1 MRVFTQL
8 DRTFATLL
16 IVVLAAS
23 GCMGGSRAAELYPGM
38 AEHQNKEIKQIR
50 FVGGEPFGA
59 DTLQSMTDSQA
70 SHCDLLGLPICIP
83 FLPITRDVHRLNV
96 EAVRRD
102 VARIAGFY
110 RREGYFG
117 TTVIPRAEP
126 LGDSDSDI
134 ILTFVVRRG
143 DPIILDSL
151 TIDGTEGILDPDSL
165 ARRLPLQPGELFDIA
180 EFEASADQVVRE
192 LQARGYA
199 YVELLRNFTV
209 DTIAD
214 RAIASLSAVP
224 GVQVRVDSVIV
235 RGADNLGRRAAVRQ
249 LGFRKGD
256 LLQLNRLVASQSNLY
271 RLEIVQLASVAI
283 APDSLQK
290 APADSATA
298 TVLVTI
304 AEVPVNQAEAAVGY
318 GNVECGRAEAAWT
331 NRSFGGG
338 ARKFNITASAGKI
351 GIGGFTNAGLAG
363 SICQAFR
370 SDTFQNK
377 LDYRLA
383 TELTQ
388 PFFISASN
396 QLALSLYT
404 ERISEPQVYQRQAE
418 GGRLSINRRLAARTQ
433 LVGNLDIER
442 AQTLAS
448 PVLFCST
455 FQVCVPEDFER
466 ITQPRFRNT
475 IGLNFARDRTDN
487 PLNAARGYLV
497 RSGVAWAAPWLSSE
511 VTFVRWNGEAAF
523 YRMLKRGWVFAGS
536 LRLGNFFRTAS
547 LDPDRPRDDF
557 LPPEERFYAGG
568 ATTVRG
574 FNRNALGPGVYITSD
589 SIVIGDDGMPTPATR
604 PATFVPI
611 GGTSLSVVNA
621 EVRFPSPFLGRRLR
635 LAAFVDGGAV
645 GTGNFWNLDPH
656 DLRFTPGMGL
666 RIATPVGPAR
676 VDVAFN
682 PYAPVSGVLFHADTA
697 SITPI
702 RPDYTPPAPNFWRRL
717 HVHVA
722 IGQAF

>member
-1 MRVFTQL
+1 MKVFAPL
-8 DRTFATLL
+8 DRTSATLL
-16 IVVLAAS
+16 FVVLAAS
-23 GCMGGSRAAELYPGM
+23 CMGGSRAAELYPGM

-50 FVGGEPFGA
+50 FVGGEPFSA
-59 DTLQSMTDSQA
+59 DTLQSMIDSQPT
-70 SHCDLLGLPICIP
+70 HCDLLGLPICIP
-83 FLPITRDVHRLNV
+83 FLRFTRDVQRLNV

-126 LGDSDSDI
+126 LGDSDEDI
-134 ILTFVVRRG
+134 ALTFVVRRG
-143 DPIILDSL
+143 DPVLLDSL
-151 TIDGTEGILDPDSL
+151 TIDGTEGIFDPDSL
-165 ARRLPLQPGELFDIA
+165 AGRLPLQPGELFNIA
-180 EFEASADQVVRE
+180 EFEASADQVVRD

-199 YVELLRNFTV
+199 YTDLLRNFTV
-209 DTIAD
+209 DTLAD
-214 RAIASLSAVP
+214 RAVASLSAIP

-235 RGADNLGRRAAVRQ
+235 LGADNLGRRATIRQ

-256 LLQLNRLVASQSNLY
+256 LLRLNRLLESQSNLY
-271 RLEIVQLASVAI
+271 RLEIIQLASVVV

-298 TVLVTI
+298 TVLVSI
-304 AEVPVNQAEAAVGY
+304 SEVPVNQAEAAIGY
-318 GNVECGRAEAAWT
+318 GNVECGRVEAAWT

-338 ARKFNITASAGKI
+338 ARKLNVTTSASKI

-370 SDTFQNK
+370 RDTFENK
-377 LDYRLA
+377 LDYRVA
-383 TELTQ
+383 AELTQ

-396 QLALSLYT
+396 QLAFNLFA
-404 ERISEPQVYQRQAE
+404 ERVSEPQVYQRQSA

-433 LVGNLDIER
+433 LAATLDIER
-442 AQTLAS
+442 AQTVAS
-448 PVLFCST
+448 PVLFCSA
-455 FQVCVPEDFER
+455 FQVCVPSDFER
-466 ITQPRFRNT
+466 ISQPRFRNT

-487 PLNAARGYLV
+487 PINAARGYLV
-497 RSGVAWAAPWLSSE
+497 RSGLAWAAPWLSSE
-511 VTFVRWNGEAAF
+511 VTFVRWNGEAAI
-523 YRMLKRGWVFAGS
+523 YRPLQRGWVFAGS
-536 LRLGNFFRTAS
+536 LRLGNFFRTAT
-547 LDPDRPRDDF
+547 LDPERARDDF

-574 FNRNALGPGVYITSD
+574 YDRNALGPGVYVTD
-589 SIVIGDDGMPTPATR
+589 SILTGEDGMPVPAR
-604 PATFVPI
+604 SATFVPV
-611 GGTSLSVVNA
+611 GGTSLSIVNA
-621 EVRFPSPFLGRRLR
+621 EVRFPSPFLRRRLR
-635 LAAFVDGGAV
+635 LAMFVDGGAV
-645 GTGNFWNLDPH
+645 GTGNVWNLDTQ

-676 VDVAFN
+676 VDVAYD
-682 PYAPVSGVLFHADTA
+682 PYAPVSGVLFHAGSE
-697 SITPI
+697 SITPV
-702 RPDYTPPAPNFWRRL
+702 RDDYAPPAPSFWRRL

>member
-1 MRVFTQL
+1 MSVFTRL
-8 DRTFATLL
+8 DHTSATLL
-16 IVVLAAS
+16 IFVLASS

-38 AEHQNKEIKQIR
+38 AEHQNKEIKQVR
-50 FVGGEPFGA
+50 FAGGEPFTA
-59 DTLQSMTDSQA
+59 DTLQSMIDSQPT
-70 SHCDLLGLPICIP
+70 HCDLLGLPICIP
-83 FLPITRDVHRLNV
+83 FLAFTRDVHRLNI

-126 LGDSDSDI
+126 LGDSESDI
-134 ILTFVVRRG
+134 TLTFIVRRG
-143 DPIILDSL
+143 DPITLDSL

-180 EFEASADQVVRE
+180 EFEASADQVVRD
-192 LQARGYA
+192 LQALGYA
-199 YVELLRNFTV
+199 YADLLRNFTV
-209 DTIAD
+209 DTLAD
-214 RAIASLSAVP
+214 RAVASLTAVP

-235 RGADNLGRRAAVRQ
+235 RGADNLGRRATIRQ
-249 LGFRKGD
+249 LSFRTGD
-256 LLQLNRLVASQSNLY
+256 LLRLNRLVTSQSNLY
-271 RLEIVQLASVAI
+271 RLEIVQLASVI
-283 APDSLQK
+283 VAPDSLQK

-304 AEVPVNQAEAAVGY
+304 SEVPVNLAEAAVGY

-338 ARKFNITASAGKI
+338 ARKLNVTASASKI

-370 SDTFQNK
+370 RDTFENK
-377 LDYRLA
+377 LDYRAA

-396 QLALSLYT
+396 QLALNLYI
-404 ERISEPQVYQRQAE
+404 ERVSEPRVYQRQAE
-418 GGRLSINRRLAARTQ
+418 GGRLSINRRLATRTQ
-433 LVGNLDIER
+433 LVGSVDIER
-442 AQTLAS
+442 AQTVAS

-455 FQVCVPEDFER
+455 FQICLPEDFER

-487 PLNAARGYLV
+487 PINAARGYLL

-511 VTFVRWNGEAAF
+511 VTFVRWNGEAAI
-523 YRMLKRGWVFAGS
+523 YRPLKRGWVFAGS

-547 LDPDRPRDDF
+547 VDPSGARDDF

-574 FNRNALGPGVYITSD
+574 YDRNALGPGVYVTD
-589 SIVIGDDGMPTPATR
+589 SVVTGPDGEPTPKR
-604 PATFVPI
+604 GSTFFPV

-621 EVRFPSPFLGRRLR
+621 EIRFPSPFLRRHLR
-635 LAAFVDGGAV
+635 LAAFVDGGVV
-645 GTGNFWNLDPH
+645 GTGNVWNLDPQ
-656 DLRFTPGMGL
+656 DLRFTPGAGL
-666 RIATPVGPAR
+666 RITTPVGPAR
-676 VDVAFN
+676 VDVAYN
-682 PYAPVSGVLFHADTA
+682 PYDPVSGVLFLADQEQL
-697 SITPI
+697 TPI
-702 RPDYTPPAPNFWRRL
+702 RDDYTPPARNFWRRL

>member
-1 MRVFTQL
+1 M
-8 DRTFATLL
+8 LL
-16 IVVLAAS
+16 IVVLASS

-38 AEHQNKEIKQIR
+38 AEHQNKEIKRIR
-50 FVGGEPFGA
+50 FVGGEPFTT
-59 DTLQSMTDSQA
+59 DTLQSMTDSQPT
-70 SHCDLLGLPICIP
+70 HCDLLGLPICIP
-83 FLPITRDVHRLNV
+83 FLSFTRAVHRLNI

-126 LGDSDSDI
+126 LGDSENDI
-134 ILTFVVRRG
+134 SLTFVVRRG
-143 DPIILDSL
+143 DPITLDSL

-165 ARRLPLQPGELFDIA
+165 ARRLPLQPGELFDVA
-180 EFEASADQVVRE
+180 EFEASADQVVRD

-199 YVELLRNFTV
+199 YADLLRNFTV
-209 DTIAD
+209 DTLAD
-214 RAIASLSAVP
+214 RAVASLTAIP
-224 GVQVRVDSVIV
+224 GVQVHVDSVIV
-235 RGADNLGRRAAVRQ
+235 RGADNLGRRATIRQ
-249 LGFRKGD
+249 LSIRKGQ
-256 LLQLNRLVASQSNLY
+256 LLRLDRLVTSQSNLY
-271 RLEIVQLASVAI
+271 RLEIVQLASVAV

-298 TVLVTI
+298 TVLVNI
-304 AEVPVNQAEAAVGY
+304 SEVPVNQAEAAVGY

-338 ARKFNITASAGKI
+338 ARKLNVTTSASKI

-370 SDTFQNK
+370 RDTFENK
-377 LDYRLA
+377 LDYRVA

-396 QLALSLYT
+396 QLALSFYA

-418 GGRLSINRRLAARTQ
+418 GGRLAITRRLATRTQ
-433 LVGNLDIER
+433 LVGSVDIER
-442 AQTLAS
+442 AQTVAS

-466 ITQPRFRNT
+466 ITQPRYRNT
-475 IGLNFARDRTDN
+475 IGLSFARDRTDN
-487 PLNAARGYLV
+487 PINAARGYLL

-511 VTFVRWNGEAAF
+511 VTFVRWSGEAAI
-523 YRMLKRGWVFAGS
+523 YRSLRRGWVFAGS

-547 LDPDRPRDDF
+547 LDPERGRDDF

-574 FNRNALGPGVYITSD
+574 YDRNALGPGVYVTD
-589 SIVIGDDGMPTPATR
+589 SLVIGTDGKPTPAR
-604 PATFVPI
+604 GSATFFPV
-611 GGTSLSVVNA
+611 GGTSLSMVNA
-621 EVRFPSPFLGRRLR
+621 EIRFPSPFLRRQLR
-635 LAAFVDGGAV
+635 LAAFVDGGVV
-645 GTGNFWNLDPH
+645 GTGNVWNLDPQ
-656 DLRFTPGMGL
+656 DMRFTPGVGL

-676 VDVAFN
+676 VDVAYD
-682 PYAPVSGVLFHADTA
+682 PYAPVSGVLFYADSA

-702 RPDYTPPAPNFWRRL
+702 RDDYTPPSPNFWRRL